1 MVKIKICGLS
11 RPEDIEYVNEARPD
25 YCGFIIQVPAS
36 RRNVSAEQL
45 CRLRERLSD
54 RIRAVGVFV
63 NSDPALPEALLMDG
77 VNDIS
82 QLHGQEDECYVGRLR
97 ERTGK
102 SVIKAFSV
110 ASQGDLERAFSSC
123 ADMALLDHGKGGTG
137 ETFDRAVLEKYRAG
151 GKEPEKPFFL
161 AGGLGPD
168 NISEAVTRCR
178 PFGVDLS
185 SAVETDGKKDREKIM
200 AAVAAVRSIAI

>member
-63 NSDPALPEALLMDG
+63 KADPALPEALLRDG
-77 VNDIS
+77 VIDIA
-82 QLHGQEDECYVGRLR
+82 QLHGQEDEIYAERLR

-102 SVIKAFSV
+102 PVIKAFSV
-110 ASQGDLERAFSSC
+110 TAQEDLERAFSSC
-123 ADMALLDHGKGGTG
+123 ADMVLLDHGKGGTG
-137 ETFDRAVLEKYRAG
+137 ETFDWAVLEKYRAG

-168 NISEAVTRCR
+168 NISEAVRRCR